1 MRFMPLTGP
10 MLRIVL
16 ERQVDVTVALF
27 AAISFAFVSTGGIT
41 STWASLL
48 LPFLGLAAITTD
60 RRSVRFGTVLGMA
73 AVLAALVITNYYV
86 IANHGFMLVWV
97 GLGLAIVC
105 ACDEP
110 EDNAQ
115 LQKTATL
122 LLALLMG
129 FALIQKL
136 REPYYLDGDLLG
148 GLVAQGEV
156 YLNLISLFLPEWPAM
171 VADYE
176 GAFNTLLAESTAG
189 SVAMAVPA
197 TIVGLTWRMTIGS
210 LVAQATIELLIL
222 FRARVGMLLHIA
234 ILGFVALVY
243 TTRNENEF
251 LSINC
256 LLGYA
261 MTNDQTRAARP
272 WYVVAVIYLL
282 GSALIDVRPWLIN

>member
-1 MRFMPLTGP
+1 MRILPLTAP
-10 MLRIVL
+10 LARL
-16 ERQVDVTVALF
+16 ALDRQVDVAVAIF
-27 AAISFAFVSTGGIT
+27 VAICIAFVSTGGIT

-48 LPFLGLAAITTD
+48 VPFLGLAAITTD
-60 RRSVRFGTVLGMA
+60 SRAVRFAMVLGIS
-73 AVLAALVITNYYV
+73 AVMAALVVANYYV

-97 GLGLAIVC
+97 GLGLAIAC

-110 EDNAQ
+110 DDSAQ
-115 LQKTATL
+115 LQKGATL

-148 GLVAQGEV
+148 GLVIQGEI
-156 YLNLISLFLPEWPAM
+156 YLNLISLFLPDWPSM
-171 VADYE
+171 VADNE
-176 GAFNTLLAESTAG
+176 AAFNSLLAESAAG
-189 SVAMAVPA
+189 SVAIAIPA

-210 LVAQATIELLIL
+210 LVAQAVIEILIL
-222 FRARVGMLLHIA
+222 FRARAGLLLHVA

-261 MTNDQTRAARP
+261 MTTDQTRAARP

-282 GSALIDVRPWLIN
+282 GSTLIGLRPWLIN